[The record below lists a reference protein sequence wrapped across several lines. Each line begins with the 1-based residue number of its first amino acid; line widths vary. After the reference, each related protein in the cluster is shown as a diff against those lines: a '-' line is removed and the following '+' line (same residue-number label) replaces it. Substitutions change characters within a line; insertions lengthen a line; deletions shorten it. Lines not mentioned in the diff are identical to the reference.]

1 MQYKWVL
8 SRFFAKLSSLYGYV
22 KYFWNIIKE
31 LSFIIRYQP
40 LKGRGLLFNLIF
52 SLTIAGII
60 TSIDVFLKN
69 YEVAFVEMIFE
80 FLVNSFLVFI
90 GLVVLGYPIIILLKY
105 VNSRFP
111 WSTAWLKRTLIDV
124 LLILLIAIV
133 SAFIFS
139 LIAKGNQGL
148 SADWSAGFAKFFTFS
163 FIACMTFI
171 LLVEAIV
178 FFNERQMYLNKS
190 EQLLRE
196 NLQTKFEVL
205 KNQINPHFLFNN
217 LNVLS
222 SLVYQDPKVADRFI
236 IEFSKIYRYIL
247 DMQAKAMVSL
257 ESELNFLD
265 SYTYLLKQRFKDGIT
280 VKKEI
285 SSSLL
290 QKKIPPL
297 TLQLL
302 MENVVKHN
310 IISMEHPLTVY
321 LKEED
326 DRLIFKNKI
335 TLRNQSEKLSGL
347 GFNNIQERYKLV
359 SSRSVTIQKEDGFFL
374 VSLPLLDMEEDD

>member
-1 MQYKWVL
+1 MQYKWFL

-22 KYFWNIIKE
+22 KYFGNIIKE

-69 YEVAFVEMIFE
+69 YEVAFVEMILE

>member
-1 MQYKWVL
+1 MQYKWFL
-8 SRFFAKLSSLYGYV
+8 SRFFAKLSSLYGYA
-22 KYFWNIIKE
+22 KYPGNIIKE

-69 YEVAFVEMIFE
+69 YEVAFVEMILE
-80 FLVNSFLVFI
+80 FLVNSFLVLI

-111 WSTAWLKRTLIDV
+111 WSTAWLKRTMIDV

-139 LIAKGNQGL
+139 LIAKGSQGL

-222 SLVYQDPKVADRFI
+222 SLVYQDPKAADRFI

-310 IISMEHPLTVY
+310 IISMEQPLTVY
-321 LKEED
+321 LKEAD

-335 TLRNQSEKLSGL
+335 TLRNQSEKPSGL
-347 GFNNIQERYKLV
+347 GLNNIQERYKLV

>member
-124 LLILLIAIV
+124 VLILLIAIV

-205 KNQINPHFLFNN
+205 KNQVNPHFLFNN

-290 QKKIPPL
+290 QKKILPL

-310 IISMEHPLTVY
+310 IISMEQPLTVY

-347 GFNNIQERYKLV
+347 GLNNIQERYELV
-359 SSRSVTIQKEDGFFL
+359 SSRSVTIQKEDGFFK

>member
-205 KNQINPHFLFNN
+205 KNQVNPHFLFNN

-310 IISMEHPLTVY
+310 IISMEQPLTVY

-347 GFNNIQERYKLV
+347 GLNNIQERYELV
-359 SSRSVTIQKEDGFFL
+359 SSRSVTIQKEDGFFK

>member
-1 MQYKWVL
+1 
-8 SRFFAKLSSLYGYV
+8 
-22 KYFWNIIKE
+22 
-31 LSFIIRYQP
+31 
-40 LKGRGLLFNLIF
+40 
-52 SLTIAGII
+52 
-60 TSIDVFLKN
+60 
-69 YEVAFVEMIFE
+69 
-80 FLVNSFLVFI
+80 
-90 GLVVLGYPIIILLKY
+90 
-105 VNSRFP
+105 
-111 WSTAWLKRTLIDV
+111 
-124 LLILLIAIV
+124 
-133 SAFIFS
+133 
-139 LIAKGNQGL
+139 
-148 SADWSAGFAKFFTFS
+148 
-163 FIACMTFI
+163 MTFI

-335 TLRNQSEKLSGL
+335 TLRNQSEKPSGL
-347 GFNNIQERYKLV
+347 GLNNIRERYKLV
-359 SSRSVTIQKEDGFFL
+359 SSRSVTIQKEDGFFI

>member
-1 MQYKWVL
+1 MQYKWFL
-8 SRFFAKLSSLYGYV
+8 SRFFAILSSLYGYT
-22 KYFWNIIKE
+22 KYPWNIIKE

-69 YEVAFVEMIFE
+69 YEVAFLEMILE
-80 FLVNSFLVFI
+80 FLVNSLLVFI

-124 LLILLIAIV
+124 VLILLIAIV

-139 LIAKGNQGL
+139 LIAKGSQGL

-290 QKKIPPL
+290 QKKILPL

-347 GFNNIQERYKLV
+347 GLNNIQERYKLV

>member
-205 KNQINPHFLFNN
+205 KNQVNPHFLFNN

-222 SLVYQDPKVADRFI
+222 SLVYQDPKAADRFI

-310 IISMEHPLTVY
+310 IISMEQPLTVY
-321 LKEED
+321 LKEAD

-335 TLRNQSEKLSGL
+335 TLRNQSEKPSGL
-347 GFNNIQERYKLV
+347 GLNNIRERYKLV
-359 SSRSVTIQKEDGFFL
+359 STRSVTMQKEDGFFI

>member
-1 MQYKWVL
+1 
-8 SRFFAKLSSLYGYV
+8 
-22 KYFWNIIKE
+22 
-31 LSFIIRYQP
+31 
-40 LKGRGLLFNLIF
+40 LF
-52 SLTIAGII
+52 TR
-60 TSIDVFLKN
+60 
-69 YEVAFVEMIFE
+69 
-80 FLVNSFLVFI
+80 
-90 GLVVLGYPIIILLKY
+90 ILRL
-105 VNSRFP
+105 R
-111 WSTAWLKRTLIDV
+111 IV
-124 LLILLIAIV
+124 LLLN
-133 SAFIFS
+133 S
-139 LIAKGNQGL
+139 L
-148 SADWSAGFAKFFTFS
+148 
-163 FIACMTFI
+163 
-171 LLVEAIV
+171 
-178 FFNERQMYLNKS
+178 KS
-190 EQLLRE
+190 TGTYWICR
-196 NLQTKFEVL
+196 
-205 KNQINPHFLFNN
+205 
-217 LNVLS
+217 
-222 SLVYQDPKVADRFI
+222 PK
-236 IEFSKIYRYIL
+236 
-247 DMQAKAMVSL
+247 QWWSL

>member
-1 MQYKWVL
+1 MQYKWFL

-22 KYFWNIIKE
+22 KYPSNIIKE

-148 SADWSAGFAKFFTFS
+148 NADWSAGFAKFFTFS

-178 FFNERQMYLNKS
+178 FFNERQLYVDKN
-190 EQLLRE
+190 EILLRE

-222 SLVYQDPKVADRFI
+222 SLVYQDPKLADRFI

-310 IISMEHPLTVY
+310 IISMEHPSTVY

-335 TLRNQSEKLSGL
+335 TLRNQSEKPSGL
-347 GFNNIQERYKLV
+347 GLNNIRERYKLV

>member
-290 QKKIPPL
+290 QKKILPL

-347 GFNNIQERYKLV
+347 GLNNIQERYKLV

>member
-205 KNQINPHFLFNN
+205 KNQVNPHFLFNN

-310 IISMEHPLTVY
+310 IISMEQPLTVY
-321 LKEED
+321 LKEAD

-335 TLRNQSEKLSGL
+335 TLRNQSEKPSGL
-347 GFNNIQERYKLV
+347 GLNNIRERYKLV
-359 SSRSVTIQKEDGFFL
+359 SSRSVTIQKEDGFFI

>member
-1 MQYKWVL
+1 MQYKWFL
-8 SRFFAKLSSLYGYV
+8 SRFFAKLSSLYGYA
-22 KYFWNIIKE
+22 KYPWNIIKE

-111 WSTAWLKRTLIDV
+111 WSTAWLKRTMIDV

-139 LIAKGNQGL
+139 LIAKGSQGL

-222 SLVYQDPKVADRFI
+222 SLVTRILRLRIVLLLNSLKSTGTYWICRPK
-236 IEFSKIYRYIL
+236 
-247 DMQAKAMVSL
+247 QW
-257 ESELNFLD
+257 
-265 SYTYLLKQRFKDGIT
+265 
-280 VKKEI
+280 
-285 SSSLL
+285 
-290 QKKIPPL
+290 
-297 TLQLL
+297 
-302 MENVVKHN
+302 
-310 IISMEHPLTVY
+310 
-321 LKEED
+321 
-326 DRLIFKNKI
+326 
-335 TLRNQSEKLSGL
+335 
-347 GFNNIQERYKLV
+347 
-359 SSRSVTIQKEDGFFL
+359 
-374 VSLPLLDMEEDD
+374 

>member
-1 MQYKWVL
+1 MQYKWFL

-22 KYFWNIIKE
+22 KYPWDIIKE
-31 LSFIIRYQP
+31 LSFIIQYQP

-60 TSIDVFLKN
+60 TSIDIFLKN
-69 YEVAFVEMIFE
+69 YDAAFAEAMLK
-80 FLVNSFLVFI
+80 FLLNALLVFI

-105 VNSRFP
+105 VNSGFP
-111 WSTAWLKRTLIDV
+111 WSTAWLKRTMIDV
-124 LLILLIAIV
+124 LLIVLIAIV

-148 SADWSAGFAKFFTFS
+148 NADWSAGFAKFFTFS
-163 FIACMTFI
+163 FISCMTFI

-297 TLQLL
+297 ALQLL

-321 LKEED
+321 LKAEY

-335 TLRNQSEKLSGL
+335 ALRNQSEKLSGL
-347 GFNNIQERYKLV
+347 GLNNIRERYELV
-359 SSRSVTIQKEDGFFL
+359 STRSVTIQKEDGFFI
-374 VSLPLLDMEEDD
+374 VYLPLQDMEEDD

>member
-1 MQYKWVL
+1 MQYKWFL
-8 SRFFAKLSSLYGYV
+8 SRFFAKLSSLYGYA
-22 KYFWNIIKE
+22 KYPGNIIKE

-69 YEVAFVEMIFE
+69 YEVAFVEMILE
-80 FLVNSFLVFI
+80 FLVNSFLVLI

-111 WSTAWLKRTLIDV
+111 WSTAWLKRTMIDV

-139 LIAKGNQGL
+139 LIAKGSQGL

-222 SLVYQDPKVADRFI
+222 SLVYQDPKAADRFI

-310 IISMEHPLTVY
+310 IISMEQPLTVY
-321 LKEED
+321 LKEAD

-335 TLRNQSEKLSGL
+335 TLRNQSEKPSGL
-347 GFNNIQERYKLV
+347 GLNNIRERYKLV
-359 SSRSVTIQKEDGFFL
+359 STRSVTMQKEDGFFI